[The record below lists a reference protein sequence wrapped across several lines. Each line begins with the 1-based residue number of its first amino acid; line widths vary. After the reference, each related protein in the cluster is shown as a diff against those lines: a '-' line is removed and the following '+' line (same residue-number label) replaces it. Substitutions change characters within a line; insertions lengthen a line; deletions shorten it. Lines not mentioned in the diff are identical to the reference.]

1 MGKLLELPGPVSS
14 VFKMKIQML
23 TSRGCDKNESR
34 WCVQSSWLLVG
45 IYKCEMLFLL
55 LLLLLLLGVAD
66 PESSLFIKCTIILYI
81 T

>member
-1 MGKLLELPGPVSS
+1 M
-14 VFKMKIQML
+14 I
-23 TSRGCDKNESR
+23 TSRGSDKNESR

-45 IYKCEMLFLL
+45 IYKPEMLFLL

-66 PESSLFIKCTIILYI
+66 PESSLIIKCTIILYI